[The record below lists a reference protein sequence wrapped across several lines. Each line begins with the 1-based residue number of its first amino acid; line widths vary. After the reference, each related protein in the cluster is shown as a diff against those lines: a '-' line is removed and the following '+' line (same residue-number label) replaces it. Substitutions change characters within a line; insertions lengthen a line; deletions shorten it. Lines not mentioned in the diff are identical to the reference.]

1 MPTWAEGRRPSEV
14 IGLLRE
20 KMAVVSYHDPYIP
33 ELRHDDWTLKSVTDL
48 LEAVADA
55 DCVVVI
61 TNHSSYNYPAI
72 YGASTLIVDTRN
84 AYGYMLQDREKV
96 ELL

>member
-1 MPTWAEGRRPSEV
+1 V

-33 ELRHDDWTLKSVTDL
+33 ELRHDEWALKSVPDL
-48 LEAVADA
+48 LAAVADA

-61 TNHSSYNYPAI
+61 TNHTSYNYPAI
-72 YGASTLIVDTRN
+72 YGASRLIVDTRN

>member
-1 MPTWAEGRRPSEV
+1 MCIRDS
-14 IGLLRE
+14 
-20 KMAVVSYHDPYIP
+20 YIP
-33 ELRHDDWTLKSVTDL
+33 DLQHDDWAMKSVPDL
-48 LEAVADA
+48 LAAVEEA

-72 YGASTLIVDTRN
+72 YGAAKLIVDTRN
-84 AYGYMLQDREKV
+84 AFGYMLQDREKV